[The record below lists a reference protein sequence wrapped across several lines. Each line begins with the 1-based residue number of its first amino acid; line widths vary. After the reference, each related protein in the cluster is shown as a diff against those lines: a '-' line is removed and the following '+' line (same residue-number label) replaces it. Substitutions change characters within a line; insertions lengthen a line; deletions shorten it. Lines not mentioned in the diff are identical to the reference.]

1 MLLATNSDAEQLFD
15 VLANSCLSD
24 LSRNA
29 RAYATGRNLITRETC
44 LRWRWSTPGSD
55 VRRVIV
61 HHGRPRGHDVSVCW
75 ATRQSLTRLLMRCK
89 ASRLATHTAMFN
101 IYKLFYK
108 CNCSFIQFIFQWI
121 SLSYNVNKDGAS
133 NKLLPLSRSFSSN
146 WLNLK
151 T

>member
-1 MLLATNSDAEQLFD
+1 MLLATNSDAERLFD
-15 VLANSCLSD
+15 ILANSCLDD

-29 RAYATGRNLITRETC
+29 RAYATGRNPITRETC

-55 VRRVIV
+55 VLRVIV
-61 HHGRPRGHDVSVCW
+61 HHGRPRGHDVFVCW

-89 ASRLATHTAMFN
+89 ASRLTTRTAMFS
-101 IYKLFYK
+101 IYKVFYK
-108 CNCSFIQFIFQWI
+108 CKCSFIQFIFQWI

-133 NKLLPLSRSFSSN
+133 NKFLPPCLCFSSN
-146 WLNLK
+146 WINLK